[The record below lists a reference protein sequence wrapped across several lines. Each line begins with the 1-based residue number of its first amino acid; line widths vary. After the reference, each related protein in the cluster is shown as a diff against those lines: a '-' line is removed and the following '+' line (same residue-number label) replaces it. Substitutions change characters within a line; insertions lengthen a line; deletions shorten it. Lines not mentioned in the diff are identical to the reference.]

1 MTGLE
6 VGPDD
11 VLFTCKYCSKSLIIG
26 CRAVGMQGTCPDCGE
41 RSIVPRNE
49 EKSAIEV
56 DDMLQLTHD
65 QRITAFSS
73 ALQGSHDEIRR
84 LTTHLQEVARR
95 RKSLE
100 LLRASPIS
108 KLGRITG
115 ELSMMQ
121 SSVGRIPEIVKDST
135 SDSNSPFA

>member
-1 MTGLE
+1 LVWRSAPTTSSLPVNTAVKAWLSAAGQSECKAHAPTAGSDPSYPAARRNQLLKPMT
-6 VGPDD
+6 
-11 VLFTCKYCSKSLIIG
+11 CC
-26 CRAVGMQGTCPDCGE
+26 
-41 RSIVPRNE
+41 N
-49 EKSAIEV
+49 
-56 DDMLQLTHD
+56 LTHD
-65 QRITAFSS
+65 QRITALSS

-95 RKSLE
+95 RKYLE

-121 SSVGRIPEIVKDST
+121 SSLGRISEIVKDST